1 MKQGNNQKTI
11 ICQQELK
18 FIREKKKK
26 RKKKTS
32 THTNDL
38 CAKKGILIQVFAF
51 GKKKKCDWRS

>member
-1 MKQGNNQKTI
+1 MSTGVEIYQ
-11 ICQQELK
+11 
-18 FIREKKKK
+18 RKKKK
-26 RKKKTS
+26 EKKKTS

>member
-26 RKKKTS
+26 EKKKTS

-51 GKKKKCDWRS
+51 GKKKKM